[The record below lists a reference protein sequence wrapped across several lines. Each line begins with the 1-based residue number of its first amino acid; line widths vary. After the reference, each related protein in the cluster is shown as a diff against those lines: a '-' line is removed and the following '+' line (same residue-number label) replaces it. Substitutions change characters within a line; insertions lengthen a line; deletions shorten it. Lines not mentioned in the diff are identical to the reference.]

1 MVLALIILIAMA
13 FGLLVSPLLS
23 GAIFVLGAIAWVLL
37 AVLRGNKEEGASAGG
52 TEAHTAA
59 RMREEGRNA
68 SHR

>member
-1 MVLALIILIAMA
+1 MA

-23 GAIFVLGAIAWVLL
+23 GAIFIVGAIAWVLL
-37 AVLRGNKEEGASAGG
+37 ATLRSNQEEGPSAGG